1 MIPVEGTMSPLP
13 KIWLMVVVREM
24 DREVGSVVMRWE
36 VPQGVEGTEYFCWVV
51 WFEGLVWFGFW

>member
-24 DREVGSVVMRWE
+24 DREVGSAVTRWE
-36 VPQGVEGTEYFCWVV
+36 VPQGVEGTEYFGWVV
-51 WFEGLVWFGFW
+51 LWFEESKGL